1 MKIILLKDIPKV
13 GKRWDT
19 KDIADGYALNMLIP
33 KGLAIAATADAVK
46 RVALE
51 KARTAG
57 EEKVQEELL
66 LKSLKEI
73 DGATVTITEKAN
85 EKGHLF
91 AGIHKLELIPRILE
105 QTKVKL
111 EPEHLVLDKAIKTI
125 GEHVVEIKVKDKGAK
140 FKLVVKAI
148 K

>member
-57 EEKVQEELL
+57 EEKVQEQLL
-66 LKSLKEI
+66 VKSLHDI
-73 DGATVTITEKAN
+73 DGATVTITEKGN

-91 AGIHKLELIPRILE
+91 AGIHKLELIPKILE

-111 EPEHLVLDKAIKTI
+111 SPEYIVLDKPIKTAGDHMI
-125 GEHVVEIKVKDKGAK
+125 EIKVKDKTAK
-140 FKLVVKAI
+140 FKLVVKVT